1 MRHWSDGG
9 DLAITTGNGPH
20 YWDKGFHE
28 IVSACPSGVA
38 PCTFAFQDVYGN
50 VLVVSTMGEVAP
62 EVGVEAVVTRW
73 TLEENDPPMLV
84 AEPNRKHAGE
94 LISVMRQLTPPNIL
108 VAIPLGT
115 PSEKVRERLGVQDVI
130 EGNRWKYR
138 FEDTQ
143 VEIAFD
149 AVGSVKT
156 LVVALVLNS
165 KFRGVGAP
173 FGDFAL
179 GELTI
184 NELTEMGHQTLV
196 YRSSL
201 RTKELVVPVR
211 TGPSGAWDE
220 CFFGALVVHSGV
232 GWLAETDFQ
241 WSVTEDQ
248 LTSSSDRTTLNW
260 VGVGTDHG
268 EPPYI
273 DWYIKA

>member
-9 DLAITTGNGPH
+9 DLAINAGNGPH

-28 IVSACPSGVA
+28 IVSACPTGIA

-50 VLVVSTMGEVAP
+50 LLIVSTIGEVAP
-62 EVGVEAVVTRW
+62 EVGAEAVVARW
-73 TLEENDPPMLV
+73 NLEE
-84 AEPNRKHAGE
+84 AEPRRLATEINSKNAGA
-94 LISVMRQLTPPNIL
+94 LISVMRRRTPPNTL
-108 VAIPLGT
+108 EAIPLGT

-130 EGNRWKYR
+130 DGNRWKYR

-149 AVGSVKT
+149 AAGSVKT
-156 LVVALVLNS
+156 LVIALVCNS
-165 KFRGVGAP
+165 QFRGVGAP
-173 FGDFAL
+173 FGDFVL
-179 GELTI
+179 GALTI
-184 NELTEMGHQTLV
+184 NELMEMGHQTQI

-211 TGPSGAWDE
+211 TGPGGAWDE
-220 CFFGALVVHSGV
+220 CYFGALVVHSGV

-241 WSVTEDQ
+241 WSETGDQ
-248 LTSSSDRTTLNW
+248 LTSSPDRTTLNW
-260 VGVGTDHG
+260 VGVGVDDG
-268 EPPYI
+268 EAPYF